1 MSNLLQGQYTNPQAA
16 YKQASV
22 ETASPEKLLV
32 MLYAGGV
39 KFLRQAEKALQENKH
54 AEAHN
59 SLAKVQDII
68 SELNITLNMEQGGEI
83 AVNLRELYTFYF
95 NEVVQ
100 ANLQKDASK
109 LIPVI
114 EFFET
119 FRDVWMETAKLA
131 RMGAK

>member
-1 MSNLLQGQYTNPQAA
+1 MSNTLQRQYANPQAA
-16 YKQASV
+16 YKQTAV

-39 KFLRQAEKALQENKH
+39 KFLRQAEIALKENNH
-54 AEAHN
+54 VEAHN
-59 SLAKVQDII
+59 SLTKVQDII
-68 SELNITLNMEQGGEI
+68 SELNITLDMERGGEI

-100 ANLQKDASK
+100 ANLTKDPSK

-119 FRDVWMETAKLA
+119 FRDVWMETAKIA

>member
-32 MLYAGGV
+32 MLYAGAV

-100 ANLQKDASK
+100 ANLKKDASK